1 MTSQVDGMRR
11 LVESLVASAE
21 EIVAGEAA
29 RLEQADADSQ
39 VRVEDIAVI
48 SADVAQM
55 RADTNAAVAA
65 AEAGRIEQA
74 AADADAR
81 ADAEAARLEQADADS
96 QVRVADIAVIS
107 ADVAQMRADTNEAVA
122 DLSES
127 RIESAE
133 LLQTGLRAMNEI
145 RRGMDAAPVPS
156 KAKAKAKA
164 KSAPAGSSGR
174 DAAPTSGRNGD
185 WDQERRP
192 TRAEIFSFIA
202 DHPDGVSLVD
212 MEEHFGTPRIVLQ
225 RPVKEMY
232 EVDHEVSRDEESG
245 RYFAV

>member
-156 KAKAKAKA
+156 KAKAKAK
-164 KSAPAGSSGR
+164 SAPAGSSGR